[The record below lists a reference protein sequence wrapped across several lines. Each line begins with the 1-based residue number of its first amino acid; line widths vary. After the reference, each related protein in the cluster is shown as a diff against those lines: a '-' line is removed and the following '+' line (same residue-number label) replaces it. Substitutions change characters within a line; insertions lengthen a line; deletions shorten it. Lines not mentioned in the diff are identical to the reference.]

1 MFPDVWHCRLSWA
14 QVVHAVVVC
23 TFSCAYWKFIVG
35 MWMLSHCCC
44 FLLMVL
50 VIVVVCAKGLVV
62 YSVVGCPCKGAC
74 SGGHLPHIHNTTC
87 NTITCT
93 HYIYTHAVVKL
104 LLWFVKVI
112 QYLLGGTL
120 LHCSTTLGV
129 CKHTSDVCCLEAL
142 GRTLIGHIDCCY
154 LASACAPPLG

>member
-1 MFPDVWHCRLSWA
+1 
-14 QVVHAVVVC
+14 
-23 TFSCAYWKFIVG
+23 
-35 MWMLSHCCC
+35 MLSHCC

-50 VIVVVCAKGLVV
+50 VIVVACATGLVV

-93 HYIYTHAVVKL
+93 HYNYIYIYTYAVVKL

-120 LHCSTTLGV
+120 LHCSTTLGGG

-142 GRTLIGHIDCCY
+142 GHTLIGHIDCY